1 MQEKKNFQRRLIK
14 LIETITSGFDL
25 FLALALLISGL
36 LLVYWATYDIFMVF
50 VGETTLQKGILSM
63 LGVFL
68 IFYAVLEL
76 LRGEITRLNG
86 GAFSLK
92 AFVGLA
98 MAAVIRKVL
107 IASLAPEDIK
117 LLQTLGFL
125 LLCLGFV
132 YWVIYKV
139 EERPVQITQ

>member
-76 LRGEITRLNG
+76 LRG
-86 GAFSLK
+86 
-92 AFVGLA
+92 
-98 MAAVIRKVL
+98 
-107 IASLAPEDIK
+107 
-117 LLQTLGFL
+117 
-125 LLCLGFV
+125 
-132 YWVIYKV
+132 
-139 EERPVQITQ
+139 